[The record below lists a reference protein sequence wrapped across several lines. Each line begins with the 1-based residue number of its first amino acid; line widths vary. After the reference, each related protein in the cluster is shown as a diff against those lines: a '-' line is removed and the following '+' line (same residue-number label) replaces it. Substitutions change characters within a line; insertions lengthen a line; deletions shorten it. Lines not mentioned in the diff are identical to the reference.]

1 MNALLSRSSLAS
13 VRGLTR
19 TNLPR
24 RAPVMVRLPTSSCGF
39 ITLTTQRHSLALSLS
54 LSHTHSLSLS
64 ISPHL
69 LTRGRLVTSHDPDT
83 LRGVQQ
89 AIHARA
95 IKKDEGIITKQPKG
109 LVRRWS
115 PLATLHSPFE

>member
-64 ISPHL
+64 PHL